1 MKYATKHEAIT
12 DYSVIN
18 KLCKYCS
25 FVMFIDCVA
34 FGVNRDNRFFKAHN
48 KNQTNK

>member
-1 MKYATKHEAIT
+1 MDVHSWLFTSEIAMKYATKHEAIT

-25 FVMFIDCVA
+25 L
-34 FGVNRDNRFFKAHN
+34 
-48 KNQTNK
+48 